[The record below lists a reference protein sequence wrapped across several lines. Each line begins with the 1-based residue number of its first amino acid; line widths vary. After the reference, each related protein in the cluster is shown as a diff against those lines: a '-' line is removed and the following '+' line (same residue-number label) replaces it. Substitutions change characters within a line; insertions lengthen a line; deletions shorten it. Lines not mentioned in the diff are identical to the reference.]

1 MNNGNIQQSAQPSAL
16 IMLLVVTCLLTV
28 TACSGGGGGDGNGN
42 TSDEVLDLDMQ
53 IPHSLTGGP
62 ATSVMVSPVAIS
74 AQSAGSDLPCAYQG
88 PEDEDD
94 PFRNGYEITK
104 FMVSA
109 VAAWTCW
116 ADTLIEIA
124 GYVPHDGQITAT
136 ENQTD
141 VDNYEP
147 DEPTHYS
154 VTDDSQTQTTARL
167 YYGYDRDV
175 PPLPDED
182 PQFFLSWNTDVN
194 GDIQGRL
201 IIDATGIDPANRDPE
216 DPAMMR
222 MDFHFTGVEK
232 HVDMFLRFDDGNEWA
247 EGFRIQVTRDL
258 TAAPF
263 EQVFTARGM
272 INAKRQFIDVPAI
285 SELPVLRLYT
295 VSDQVGE
302 GAAIADL
309 DDVALPLELNAA
321 TGNHLGDYLFDKLD
335 TYFFDAD
342 QSADEPWDWIHK
354 TFSYAEYRGGRTT
367 PATGGTL
374 FPVFDPSLDQ
384 IVMELGLPGTYFT
397 GNQCADIGDDCTDLL
412 NAVFAGGFAGQ
423 EPNQG
428 GDPDDWRSAALQN
441 PVYLESVYP
450 NGIDWSGAFDFIF
463 TPQS

>member
-1 MNNGNIQQSAQPSAL
+1 MNNGKTFRGVRTAARFLVAMIFLVAL
-16 IMLLVVTCLLTV
+16 A
-28 TACSGGGGGDGNGN
+28 ACSSGGNSDGNDNG
-42 TSDEVLDLDMQ
+42 EVLNLDMQ
-53 IPHSLTGGP
+53 IPDSLTGGP

-74 AQSAGSDLPCAYQG
+74 AVSASSDLPCAYQG
-88 PEDEDD
+88 PENEDD
-94 PFRNGYEITK
+94 PFRNGYEMTK

-141 VDNYEP
+141 VDNYEA

-154 VTDDSQTQTTARL
+154 VTDDSETQTTVRL

-175 PPLPDED
+175 PPLPGED
-182 PQFFLSWNTDVN
+182 PQFFLSWNTDIN

-201 IIDATGIDPANRDPE
+201 IIDATGIDPVNRNPE
-216 DPAMMR
+216 DPTMMR
-222 MDFHFTGVEK
+222 MDFDFSATDK

-247 EGFRIQVTRDL
+247 EGFRIEVSKDL

-272 INAKRQFIDVPAI
+272 INAKRQFIDVPSV
-285 SELPVLRLYT
+285 SEIPVLRMYT
-295 VSDQVGE
+295 VSDQAGE
-302 GAAIADL
+302 GAAVADL
-309 DDVALPLELNAA
+309 DNVALPLELNAA

-335 TYFFDAD
+335 TYFFDAN
-342 QSADEPWDWIHK
+342 QTADEPWDWIHK

-384 IVMELGLPGTYFT
+384 IILELGLPNTYFT
-397 GNQCADIGDDCTDLL
+397 GNQCASIGDDCTDLM
-412 NAVFAGGFAGQ
+412 NAIFAGGFADQ

-428 GDPDDWRSAALQN
+428 GNPNDWRSAALQN
-441 PVYLESVYP
+441 PDYLETVYP
-450 NGIDWSGAFDFIF
+450 NGSDWQGAFDFVF
-463 TPQS
+463 VPENQ